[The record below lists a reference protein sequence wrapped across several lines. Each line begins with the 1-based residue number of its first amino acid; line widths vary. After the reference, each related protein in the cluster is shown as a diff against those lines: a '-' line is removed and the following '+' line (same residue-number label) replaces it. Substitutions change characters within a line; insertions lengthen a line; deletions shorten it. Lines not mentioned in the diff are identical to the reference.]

1 MEIKELFKKEIELLE
16 TRFPEKTD
24 VIEDEI
30 ENAINIYRGLKQDFE
45 ISYFNEY
52 EKNWIKRCAM
62 ELIERGIDTHN
73 IQSYSE
79 NGYSL
84 SYYESLISLE
94 LRREV
99 FPKVKTL

>member
-1 MEIKELFKKEIELLE
+1 MEIKELFKREIELLE
-16 TRFPEKTD
+16 KRFPEKKD
-24 VIEDEI
+24 IIEDEI
-30 ENAINIYRGLKQDFE
+30 ENSVNIYRGLKQDFE
-45 ISYFNEY
+45 ISSFNEY

-62 ELIERGIDTHN
+62 ELIERGTDTHN

-99 FPKVKTL
+99 FPKVKTI

>member
-1 MEIKELFKKEIELLE
+1 MEIKELFKREIELLE
-16 TRFPEKTD
+16 KRFPEKKD
-24 VIEDEI
+24 IIEDEI
-30 ENAINIYRGLKQDFE
+30 ENSVNIYRVLKQDFE
-45 ISYFNEY
+45 ISSFNEY
-52 EKNWIKRCAM
+52 ERNWIKRCAM
-62 ELIERGIDTHN
+62 ELIERGTDTHN

-99 FPKVKTL
+99 FPKVKTI